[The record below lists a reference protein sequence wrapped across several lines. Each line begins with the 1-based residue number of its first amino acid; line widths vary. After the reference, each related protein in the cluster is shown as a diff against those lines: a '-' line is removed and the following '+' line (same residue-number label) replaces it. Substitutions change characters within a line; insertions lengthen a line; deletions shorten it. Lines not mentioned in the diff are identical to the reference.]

1 MKKWVIV
8 AVGITVVVAAIAVV
22 CTICNNGQNIYIGPD
37 GKQIAEPKIEENA
50 WQPYKAID
58 ILDSTHIYKVSWTQ
72 KYGAVQT
79 VYCRAAFR
87 NDKEKQYRLIAPWLD
102 GVDIERPNM
111 DDIQFDRVL
120 ISSLPE
126 GALKRK

>member
-1 MKKWVIV
+1 MKKWMII
-8 AVGITVVVAAIAVV
+8 AVSIAAVVTAIAVV
-22 CTICNNGQNIYIGPD
+22 CTICNNGQYVYIGPN
-37 GKQIAEPKIEENA
+37 GKQVAEPKIEENA

-58 ILDSTHIYKVSWTQ
+58 LTDSTHVYKVSWSQ

-79 VYCRAAFR
+79 VYCKAVFR

-126 GALKRK
+126 GALTRK